1 MTCQRHGREYDQ
13 NYKGT
18 RYHVWGNYWCV
29 LGGEGRMVVAWGP
42 YGFLSEGIL
51 IPEERKDG
59 GATAVKL
66 PIPVGGRDRNDT
78 DRGEIPRDE
87 GEGDKRLPAG
97 EQGALFHPDAGGR

>member
-13 NYKGT
+13 KYNRT

-59 GATAVKL
+59 EAKTPV
-66 PIPVGGRDRNDT
+66 VGGDRQDT
-78 DRGEIPRDE
+78 GRGNVPRE
-87 GEGDKRLPAG
+87 EAKGDKRVPAG
-97 EQGALFHPDAGGR
+97 EQGALFHPDAG

>member
-13 NYKGT
+13 KYNRT

-59 GATAVKL
+59 EAPTPMVSRNRHDT
-66 PIPVGGRDRNDT
+66 GRGDV
-78 DRGEIPRDE
+78 PRE
-87 GEGDKRLPAG
+87 ETEGDQRLPAG
-97 EQGALFHPDAGGR
+97 EQGALFHPDAG

>member
-59 GATAVKL
+59 EAKTPV
-66 PIPVGGRDRNDT
+66 VGGDRQDT
-78 DRGEIPRDE
+78 GRSNVPREE
-87 GEGDKRLPAG
+87 GEGDQRVPAG
-97 EQGALFHPDAGGR
+97 EQGALFHPDAG